1 MASRTK
7 RLASEGIR
15 RLAENWGLRGSFGPL
30 YDPGI
35 YASGSD
41 FNPYEGYAPRQQA
54 LESRRGEELNRGT
67 GSGATFSGNDYYDRT
82 STWTSDYPDPDQ
94 VENTASLLGRGS
106 EERLAKPAVTGH
118 DLRTS
123 KSPFTLPIN
132 HSPPRDA
139 PGGLRFWL
147 IMVSLMAT
155 TILSALDLVSAFAAP
170 VLISPTHT
178 CTLSSRTSYHVDGS
192 VYRVTCHCR
201 ETSWVRFRE

>member
-82 STWTSDYPDPDQ
+82 STWTSDYPAPDQ

-155 TILSALDLVSAFAAP
+155 TILSALDLVSAFRGTSP
-170 VLISPTHT
+170 DLTYSHMHTLLSHFLSRRRQCLPRYLSLSRNFMGQIS
-178 CTLSSRTSYHVDGS
+178 
-192 VYRVTCHCR
+192 
-201 ETSWVRFRE
+201 